1 MSEVWP
7 TELRVSHD
15 RKLMTVAFDD
25 GQKFELTAELL
36 RVLSPSA
43 EVQGHSPAQRITV
56 GGKRAVEIM
65 KMEPVG
71 NYAVRI
77 TFDDMHDTG
86 LFGWG
91 YLYDLG
97 REYRNRW
104 ATYLSELEERGLTRD
119 PAVRPAKKPM
129 GTPTENSGGGSCG
142 TGCGCH

>member
-1 MSEVWP
+1 MVMSEVWP

-86 LFGWG
+86 LFSW
-91 YLYDLG
+91 
-97 REYRNRW
+97 
-104 ATYLSELEERGLTRD
+104 TYLHKLGTEKDTLWQTYLDELAEKGLKRD
-119 PAVRPAKKPM
+119 R
-129 GTPTENSGGGSCG
+129 
-142 TGCGCH
+142 